1 MRSFMTIAMNGEVE
15 SGPSDGGYLADG
27 HTLTAEE
34 RAFLQSNLP
43 PGKNIA
49 LDEDIL
55 WVHLTNTTNRTRSTA
70 KYGLHVTLS
79 QKNHC
84 RQLSLSHEK
93 SYRISCHAHLPST
106 DFDHYSILLQYK

>member
-1 MRSFMTIAMNGEVE
+1 MNGEVE

-43 PGKNIA
+43 PGKNVA

-55 WVHLTNTTNRTRSTA
+55 WVTYIYTI
-70 KYGLHVTLS
+70 KTL
-79 QKNHC
+79 NI
-84 RQLSLSHEK
+84 SLK
-93 SYRISCHAHLPST
+93 ISREVP
-106 DFDHYSILLQYK
+106 F